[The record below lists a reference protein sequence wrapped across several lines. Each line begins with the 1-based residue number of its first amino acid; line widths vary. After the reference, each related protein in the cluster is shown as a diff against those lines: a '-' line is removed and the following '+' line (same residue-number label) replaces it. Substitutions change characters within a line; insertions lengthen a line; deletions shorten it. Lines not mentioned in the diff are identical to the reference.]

1 MQEPLRSPS
10 PSPSPCTCTLRCS
23 ALRKIQRTKQKN
35 EKCVCVAEVAELSEE
50 KRSGGPGG
58 SQRGGGH
65 VGTINGPA
73 VRQIARLRRTR
84 LILMPHPTAAS
95 VRPRPLSPLWMWG
108 PSAHAL
114 CLVRPR
120 YNYVVSTFVRSSG
133 PFPSLVAALSLFLQ
147 TPSGIH
153 PVEQWKGSSLTASSG
168 DREIIL
174 TTMLINREDR

>member
-95 VRPRPLSPLWMWG
+95 VRPRPLSLSLSCGCGARPPMHYALYVHGTIMWSLHSSGSPAPSLPLW
-108 PSAHAL
+108 PL
-114 CLVRPR
+114 CH
-120 YNYVVSTFVRSSG
+120 SFSK
-133 PFPSLVAALSLFLQ
+133 LQ
-147 TPSGIH
+147 
-153 PVEQWKGSSLTASSG
+153 VESIQWNNGR
-168 DREIIL
+168 DRV
-174 TTMLINREDR
+174 

>member
-84 LILMPHPTAAS
+84 LNTDAPPNRRQCPSSSSLSSVDVGP
-95 VRPRPLSPLWMWG
+95 VRPCTMPCTSTVQLCGLYIRPVLRPLPFPCGRFVTLSPNSKWN
-108 PSAHAL
+108 P
-114 CLVRPR
+114 
-120 YNYVVSTFVRSSG
+120 SSG
-133 PFPSLVAALSLFLQ
+133 
-147 TPSGIH
+147 TMEGI
-153 PVEQWKGSSLTASSG
+153 EFNCFEW
-168 DREIIL
+168 
-174 TTMLINREDR
+174 